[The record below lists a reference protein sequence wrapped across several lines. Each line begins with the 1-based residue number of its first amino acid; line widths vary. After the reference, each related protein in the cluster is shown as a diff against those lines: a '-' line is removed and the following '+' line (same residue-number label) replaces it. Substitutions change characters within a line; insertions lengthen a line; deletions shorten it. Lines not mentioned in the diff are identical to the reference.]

1 MKEEDLGNS
10 LSNFPFTKV
19 FQISDR
25 YLFPSRHLAL
35 SSGIAAGMAVKLP
48 GTAWEVLE
56 DEYWNSGA
64 SVSVVTK
71 GTGTQGHTCTG

>member
-10 LSNFPFTKV
+10 LSNFPFMKV

-25 YLFPSRHLAL
+25 GFPSRHLAL
-35 SSGIAAGMAVKLP
+35 SSGIAAGMGVKLP

-56 DEYWNSGA
+56 DEYRNSGTSIIA
-64 SVSVVTK
+64 VI
-71 GTGTQGHTCTG
+71 